1 MAGISATCYQNDGKD
16 SKFTAFPFINFP
28 KMASVQLVIKTM
40 EKSAS
45 LPLFPLSISQKCY
58 KLTPIAGDY
67 TLLSVP
73 WARGAS
79 VTFNDTTA
87 STLSTVGNAA
97 LFLGGLYLL
106 SGFPAAASALAD
118 PFGISRRLGVA
129 APTRTARPRAG
140 APAPRFQHR
149 ISKGEEGFMKKPS
162 CFTATNLAAHF
173 QVKHLALSL

>member
-1 MAGISATCYQNDGKD
+1 MMQAEKKEVSLEEVESRERALEEQLLDTLLEEERLLDAELLTSTDSAKFIAD
-16 SKFTAFPFINFP
+16 SSN
-28 KMASVQLVIKTM
+28 V
-40 EKSAS
+40 E
-45 LPLFPLSISQKCY
+45 
-58 KLTPIAGDY
+58 GDY

-140 APAPRFQHR
+140 AAAPRFQ
-149 ISKGEEGFMKKPS
+149 
-162 CFTATNLAAHF
+162 
-173 QVKHLALSL
+173 Q

>member
-1 MAGISATCYQNDGKD
+1 MKRRRCNLWNPDYLDWKRWWLAPVQLILVSWKRFQASFQRP
-16 SKFTAFPFINFP
+16 APINFST
-28 KMASVQLVIKTM
+28 K
-40 EKSAS
+40 
-45 LPLFPLSISQKCY
+45 LSF
-58 KLTPIAGDY
+58 AGDY

-129 APTRTARPRAG
+129 SPTRTARPRAG
-140 APAPRFQHR
+140 SPAPRFQHR
-149 ISKGEEGFMKKPS
+149 ISKGEEAFLKKTKLDKMKPNECYS
-162 CFTATNLAAHF
+162 
-173 QVKHLALSL
+173 

>member
-1 MAGISATCYQNDGKD
+1 MLSVVLLGASTASPFTNQQASFTDEDEAAFEERLLDTELTSSDSA
-16 SKFTAFPFINFP
+16 KFITN
-28 KMASVQLVIKTM
+28 SNV
-40 EKSAS
+40 E
-45 LPLFPLSISQKCY
+45 
-58 KLTPIAGDY
+58 GDFS
-67 TLLSVP
+67 LLSVP

-118 PFGISRRLGVA
+118 PFGISRHLGVA
-129 APTRTARPRAG
+129 APTRTARPRVG

-149 ISKGEEGFMKKPS
+149 ISKGEEG
-162 CFTATNLAAHF
+162 
-173 QVKHLALSL
+173 